1 MNLLDENSKNL
12 ELLYKT
18 KNTKLPIYKFF
29 PKKRQLTLQEK
40 LSLISMYKK
49 RQTPVSKKKNKQRQ
63 TPVSK
68 KKNKKRQT
76 PVSTRKNV
84 NNT

>member
-18 KNTKLPIYKFF
+18 KNTKRPIYKFF

-40 LSLISMYKK
+40 VSLLYMYKK

-63 TPVSK
+63 TSVSK
-68 KKNKKRQT
+68 KR
-76 PVSTRKNV
+76 PHDISTRTNV